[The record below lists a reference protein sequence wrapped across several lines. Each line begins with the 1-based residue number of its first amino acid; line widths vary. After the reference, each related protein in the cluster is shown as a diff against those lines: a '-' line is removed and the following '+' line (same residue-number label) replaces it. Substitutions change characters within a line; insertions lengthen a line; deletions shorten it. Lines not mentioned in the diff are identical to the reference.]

1 MIRTLSPLSGRAT
14 RSLDHANKNHA
25 VFVVFFTVVD
35 EVDREWIIE
44 GFTGLL
50 EAHTVLGVIGSSL
63 CRVPFEIA
71 CIHDI
76 TDYP

>member
-1 MIRTLSPLSGRAT
+1 
-14 RSLDHANKNHA
+14 